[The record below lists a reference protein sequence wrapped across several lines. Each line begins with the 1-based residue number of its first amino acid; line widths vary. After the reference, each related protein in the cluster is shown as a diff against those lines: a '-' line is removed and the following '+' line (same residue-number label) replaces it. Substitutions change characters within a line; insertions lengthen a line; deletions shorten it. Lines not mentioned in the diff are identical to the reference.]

1 MGIDI
6 GGFSCDLFMNDRM
19 KQQMLGGEQVTLS
32 FKGDDPVAIWKGSK
46 DDPENPYQRFEVN
59 PWALVKGIKA
69 EFDAFKDT
77 KAAERAAEKEQGV
90 SLKDEAETSR
100 EAADALSGHDGQDD
114 RAQTR

>member
-1 MGIDI
+1 M
-6 GGFSCDLFMNDRM
+6 
-19 KQQMLGGEQVTLS
+19 
-32 FKGDDPVAIWKGSK
+32 
-46 DDPENPYQRFEVN
+46 
-59 PWALVKGIKA
+59 KGIKA